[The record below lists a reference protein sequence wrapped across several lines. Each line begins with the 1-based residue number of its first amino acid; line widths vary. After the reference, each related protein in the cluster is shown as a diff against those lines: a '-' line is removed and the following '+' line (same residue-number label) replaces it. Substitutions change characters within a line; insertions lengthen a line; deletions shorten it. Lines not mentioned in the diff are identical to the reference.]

1 MEKVVVQYYKN
12 PDLVH
17 WGFDGYLLGDDE
29 HGLWVG
35 LPAGTNRWKGEAR
48 QAPSGEDAVMCFPH
62 EGWWTLHF
70 SGSARPVTHFVDIT
84 TQPVMADGRIEM
96 IDLDLDLLVTGDGEV
111 LIEDEDE
118 FEHHQVLYRYSQEM
132 IDKARAETQRIEG
145 LLRGGQEPFFAVAA
159 AWCEVVASVLSR
171 PNPIT

>member
-1 MEKVVVQYYKN
+1 MEQVVVQYYKN
-12 PDLVH
+12 PTLLH

-35 LPAGTNRWKGEAR
+35 LPTGTNRWKGELR
-48 QAPSGEDAVMCFPH
+48 QSPSGEDAVMCFPH
-62 EGWWTLHF
+62 DGWWTLHF
-70 SGSARPVTHFVDIT
+70 IGPTQPVTHFVDIT

-118 FEHHQVLYRYSQEM
+118 FERHQVLYRYSREM
-132 IDKARAETQRIEG
+132 IEGARAETRRIEG
-145 LLRGGQEPFFAVAA
+145 LLRSRQEPFFTVAA
-159 AWCEVVASVLSR
+159 GWLDGVS
-171 PNPIT
+171 